1 MTGRRFARL
10 PRGGVTALLALAMLW
25 SGGFTAAHGAPRRPA
40 PRVLPD
46 PAIWLIGDR
55 DTKIYLFGTLHVLPP
70 GFRWRSAAF
79 DRVVAAADTLMVES
93 VDARTAADALDGNVP
108 TRPLPPIAARVS
120 RSHRAALARFTH
132 DLPTPAIA
140 LLDGL
145 PTWIVAMSVGFVREY
160 RVGAVPGPGADD
172 WLEQRFHATRRKV
185 VPIEDGARVMASLDA
200 IPEADQRRM
209 LDAALDA
216 PVPTLAGL
224 RAPVEAWARGEVG
237 PDSALANDLAASS
250 GTSALD
256 GPLMADRNRAW
267 TAALV
272 ARLDRPGTV
281 LFAAGAGHFIGD
293 GSVIALLRQQG
304 IRVTRIR

>member
-1 MTGRRFARL
+1 M
-10 PRGGVTALLALAMLW
+10 
-25 SGGFTAAHGAPRRPA
+25 
-40 PRVLPD
+40 
-46 PAIWLIGDR
+46 
-55 DTKIYLFGTLHVLPP
+55 
-70 GFRWRSAAF
+70 
-79 DRVVAAADTLMVES
+79 
-93 VDARTAADALDGNVP
+93 
-108 TRPLPPIAARVS
+108 
-120 RSHRAALARFTH
+120 
-132 DLPTPAIA
+132 
-140 LLDGL
+140 
-145 PTWIVAMSVGFVREY
+145 
-160 RVGAVPGPGADD
+160 
-172 WLEQRFHATRRKV
+172 
-185 VPIEDGARVMASLDA
+185 PIEDGARVMASLDA